1 METVGHLVDEGL
13 RRQPVRTRHVPGA
26 LPCSDETEEMRH
38 DRQSISGGHPP
49 SLPPSSPYLKVLCI
63 AERRVLMKV
72 LICLQRSDDSCFS
85 LGEALVGA
93 LDRSAECSIAP
104 SSAST

>member
-1 METVGHLVDEGL
+1 MEDT
-13 RRQPVRTRHVPGA
+13 
-26 LPCSDETEEMRH
+26 LPH
-38 DRQSISGGHPP
+38 

-63 AERRVLMKV
+63 AERSVLMKV

-85 LGEALVGA
+85 LGEALAGA
-93 LDRSAECSIAP
+93 MDRSAECSIAP